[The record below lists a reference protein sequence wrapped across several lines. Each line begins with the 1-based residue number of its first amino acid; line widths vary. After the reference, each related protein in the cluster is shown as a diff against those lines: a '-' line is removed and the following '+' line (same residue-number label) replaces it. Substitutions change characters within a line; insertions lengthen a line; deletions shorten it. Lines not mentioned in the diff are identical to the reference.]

1 MFRLISLFLVVVL
14 LLPVGLLLLA
24 QTRLPIMDGVLN
36 LSELSRGAA
45 VKFDDHQVPYIEA
58 ANELDLYRVQGY
70 VTAAQRL
77 FQMDMSRRTA
87 LGELS
92 EIYGAQT
99 LVQDKLMRTIGLNRA
114 CAAELKGLPKD
125 TLTALESYAQGVNAF
140 IEGNKDKLPMEYFLL
155 GVSPRPWTPLDTLA
169 ILKYSQ
175 YEQDE
180 SWRLDDLRQRVL
192 DKGGNALA
200 SKMFER
206 PFSAPPAVGFQ
217 FDSSAK
223 LNLLACGR
231 AAATSTGSSG
241 WIVSKDLSDTRGGL
255 LVLDKHHR
263 FSTPCDYFLISLRSP
278 SSHLAG
284 ASIPGVP
291 GVMHGRNEKVG
302 FGLLA
307 YKVDVQDLFLEQ
319 FSNQFPGKYK
329 TPTGWDT
336 AQEIVEEIPV
346 RFSDKL
352 FFSSKLLHK
361 VNITRHGPL
370 LYQSED
376 SGVSLA
382 WVGLNQVQNQVQ
394 SQAQGTQGDK
404 AQADSDKKKDGQ
416 GKETKQ
422 IAGKTYIEAVL
433 DLNKAVDFK
442 SAEDAISTYYGS
454 PFSVLLVDKSGN
466 CAYQQAGT
474 IPLRAKD
481 AAFGAHEGCLLAP
494 GWTGG
499 ADWTSYM
506 NFKDL
511 MKVMNPAGG
520 YFVAN
525 FQDFKPE
532 MPLNTNL
539 YRGQRIAS
547 ILQAFK
553 GGVANRPGL
562 PEMAVL
568 QGDCQ
573 APLVTLVRS
582 TIHEAMDKSE
592 LIDTYQIAALSAL
605 DKWDGSL
612 SENSAGAAV
621 YECFLRTVLRR
632 VLVPRLGN
640 MTFEYIERYPSWTKF
655 VESVL
660 KEKSTAWLPSE
671 ERTFK
676 NFVITSF
683 GQAVKELR
691 LSSGSDEASRWKW
704 GDLHKGDFPHFVQ
717 TVYPGVS
724 DFLAPLLSIS
734 AVKLAG
740 DQDTVNTTDGAAAS
754 IATAKRSQF
763 VSDSGSTMRMLIDM
777 SDDEKFYQTLILGQG
792 GQMTS
797 NHRFDLLPVWLSL
810 RPYPLAFSPAS
821 ESKICQHRLLFTDR

>member
-36 LSELSRGAA
+36 LSELSRGAS

-114 CAAELKGLPKD
+114 CAAELQSLPKE

-155 GVSPRPWTPLDTLA
+155 GISPRPWKPLDTLA

-206 PFSAPPAVGFQ
+206 PFSAPPAVGRL
-217 FDSSAK
+217 DPACK
-223 LNLLACGR
+223 LNLLAAG
-231 AAATSTGSSG
+231 AAAPVSTGSSG

-278 SSHLAG
+278 ASHLAG

-291 GVMHGRNEKVG
+291 GVLHGRNDKVG

-361 VNITRHGPL
+361 VNVTRHGPL

-382 WVGLNQVQNQVQ
+382 WVGLNQGSTQSKTTSIEKNQGETEKKSKDAPVKDAQ
-394 SQAQGTQGDK
+394 S
-404 AQADSDKKKDGQ
+404 
-416 GKETKQ
+416 KEPKPA
-422 IAGKTYIEAVL
+422 ISKTYIEAIL
-433 DLNKAVDFK
+433 DLNRAVDFK
-442 SAEDAISTYYGS
+442 SAEEAISAYYGS

-520 YFVAN
+520 FFVAN

-568 QGDCQ
+568 QGDSQ

-582 TIHEAMDKSE
+582 TIHEAIDKTE

-612 SENSAGAAV
+612 LENSAGAAV

-655 VESVL
+655 VETVL
-660 KEKSTAWLPSE
+660 KEKSTDWLPSE

-717 TVYPGVS
+717 TVYPAAS

-734 AVKLAG
+734 AVRLAG
-740 DQDTVNTTDGAAAS
+740 DQDTVNTTDGAALLK
-754 IATAKRSQF
+754 AKRSQF
-763 VSDSGSTMRMLIDM
+763 ISGSGSTMRMLIDM

-797 NHRFDLLPVWLSL
+797 SHRFDLLPVWLSL